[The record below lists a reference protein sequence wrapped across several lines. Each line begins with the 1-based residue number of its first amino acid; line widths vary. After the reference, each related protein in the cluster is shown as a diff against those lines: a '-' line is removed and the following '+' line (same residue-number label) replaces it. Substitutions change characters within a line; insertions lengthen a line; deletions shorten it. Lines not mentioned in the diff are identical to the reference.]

1 MSSIKPL
8 ILEMALIG
16 ALALLTGTYVTIP
29 TILAYTDLNQ
39 KTYGDANER
48 PGWDPN
54 GSPKQH
60 CIGCI
65 EYFAPGYSEPNEL
78 IIRR

>member
-1 MSSIKPL
+1 MNIKNTL
-8 ILEMALIG
+8 IVGMALLG
-16 ALALLTGTYVTIP
+16 ALALLTGTFVTLP
-29 TILAYTDLNQ
+29 AVLAIGDPNE
-39 KTYGDANER
+39 KSYGDPKEL

-65 EYFAPGYSEPNEL
+65 EYFAPGYSDPK
-78 IIRR
+78 